1 MNKKIWIVL
10 GIGILCIIAA
20 FVWFKLES
28 ESEAI
33 EEEVKP
39 AKKKPA
45 VKLEIIPPYPE
56 ANKTPG
62 NAEQPA

>member
-10 GIGILCIIAA
+10 GIGLLCIVAA

-56 ANKTPG
+56 IKK
-62 NAEQPA
+62 QPDDDEHNT

>member
-20 FVWFKLES
+20 FVWFKLKS

-45 VKLEIIPPYPE
+45 AKVEIIIPDTE
-56 ANKTPG
+56 LNKNPDDVDKLT
-62 NAEQPA
+62 